1 MSRLRVGAKSKGR
14 PLEAALSA
22 SVPIGERPFGGLSCQ
37 LPERLGE
44 MLSVMQEEDAPCA
57 ALHEKRHQR
66 SVGLRSVAVLAGQN
80 QVVGTVVSRLT
91 SSGPHVIERDR
102 VFRCFRSAI
111 RANGAVLCK
120 EPIAVR
126 LH

>member
-1 MSRLRVGAKSKGR
+1 MYWKSKGR

-22 SVPIGERPFGGLSCQ
+22 SVPISEWPFGGLSRQ

-44 MLSVMQEEDAPCA
+44 MLSVMQEENAPCA

-66 SVGLRSVAVLAGQN
+66 SVGLRSVAVLAGKN

-91 SSGPHVIERDR
+91 PARAHMIQSDR

>member
-1 MSRLRVGAKSKGR
+1 
-14 PLEAALSA
+14 
-22 SVPIGERPFGGLSCQ
+22 
-37 LPERLGE
+37 
-44 MLSVMQEEDAPCA
+44 MLSVMQEENPPRA

-66 SVGLRSVAVLAGQN
+66 SVSLRSVAVLAGKN
-80 QVVGTVVSRLT
+80 QVVRTVVSRLAPAG
-91 SSGPHVIERDR
+91 SHVIESDR

>member
-1 MSRLRVGAKSKGR
+1 
-14 PLEAALSA
+14 
-22 SVPIGERPFGGLSCQ
+22 
-37 LPERLGE
+37 
-44 MLSVMQEEDAPCA
+44 MLSIMQEENPPCA

-66 SVGLRSVAVLAGQN
+66 SVGLRRVAVLAGQY
-80 QVVGTVVSRLT
+80 QVVRTVVSRLT
-91 SSGPHVIERDR
+91 PAGPHMIESDR

-111 RANGAVLCK
+111 RANGAVLSK

>member
-1 MSRLRVGAKSKGR
+1 
-14 PLEAALSA
+14 
-22 SVPIGERPFGGLSCQ
+22 
-37 LPERLGE
+37 
-44 MLSVMQEEDAPCA
+44 
-57 ALHEKRHQR
+57 
-66 SVGLRSVAVLAGQN
+66 
-80 QVVGTVVSRLT
+80 
-91 SSGPHVIERDR
+91 VIESDR

>member
-1 MSRLRVGAKSKGR
+1 M
-14 PLEAALSA
+14 
-22 SVPIGERPFGGLSCQ
+22 
-37 LPERLGE
+37 LP
-44 MLSVMQEEDAPCA
+44 VMQEENPPCA

-66 SVGLRSVAVLAGQN
+66 SVSLRSVAVLAGKN

-91 SSGPHVIERDR
+91 PAGTHVIESDR
-102 VFRCFRSAI
+102 VFQCFRSAI